1 MKKTLSLL
9 ALILFA
15 SLAVQAASPERW
27 LHVRVEETGPN
38 AENVRV
44 NVPLSLA
51 EKVLP
56 SIQAEHIDHGKLTLE
71 EVDLHGVDLRTILAA
86 LRDLEDNEFVTV
98 ESNTDNVRVAKSRG
112 NLLVKVSESRRSRD
126 DGKEE
131 LETVDV
137 QIPMAVVDAMLTG
150 NPNELDLAAGIRA
163 LANLGDMIL
172 VTVKERNSTV
182 RVWVDSKST
191 TE

>member
-1 MKKTLSLL
+1 L
-9 ALILFA
+9 
-15 SLAVQAASPERW
+15 AASNERW

-56 SIQAEHIDHGKLTLE
+56 SIQADRIRNGKLTLE
-71 EVDLHGVDLRTILAA
+71 EIDTHGVDLRAVLAA
-86 LRDLEDNEFVTV
+86 LRDLDDHEFVTI
-98 ESNTDNVRVAKSRG
+98 ESTRENVRVAKSKG
-112 NLLVKVSESRRSRD
+112 YLLVTVRETHERD
-126 DGKEE
+126 GRPE

-150 NPNELDLAAGIRA
+150 APDELDLVAGIRA
-163 LANLGDMIL
+163 LAALGDMVL
-172 VTVKERNSTV
+172 VTVKERNSSV
-182 RVWVDSKST
+182 RIWVDSKST
-191 TE
+191 TD

>member
-15 SLAVQAASPERW
+15 SLAAQAASPERW

-71 EVDLHGVDLRTILAA
+71 EMDLHGVDLRTILAA

-112 NLLVKVSESRRSRD
+112 NLLVKVSERHER

-150 NPNELDLAAGIRA
+150 NPNELNLAAGIRA
-163 LANLGDMIL
+163 LSNLGDMIL

-182 RVWVDSKST
+182 RVWVNSKST

>member
-1 MKKTLSLL
+1 MKKTLPLL
-9 ALILFA
+9 AVLLFA

-56 SIQAEHIDHGKLTLE
+56 SIQAEHIDKGKLTLE
-71 EVDLHGVDLRTILAA
+71 EVDLHGVDLRTLLAA

-98 ESNTDNVRVAKSRG
+98 ESNTENVRVAKSKG
-112 NLLVKVSESRRSRD
+112 YLLVKVSERHER

-137 QIPMAVVDAMLTG
+137 QIPLAVVDAMLTD